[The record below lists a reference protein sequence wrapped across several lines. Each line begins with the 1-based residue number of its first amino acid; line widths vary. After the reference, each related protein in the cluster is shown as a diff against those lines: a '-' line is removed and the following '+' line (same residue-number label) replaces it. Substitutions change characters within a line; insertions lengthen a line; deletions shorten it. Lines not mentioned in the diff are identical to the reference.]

1 MDQKR
6 AEQLWRGEK
15 YNVMYHS
22 QKYYNAI
29 RQAMKNKSSYDE
41 VAQLISEALSQTP
54 TEGSMR
60 NACQHMWG
68 YFKKY
73 ATTEEKMHYEKLM
86 KTSNFTELL
95 VFIKVLAE
103 KYEVKYLLESR
114 VLGNGKSPL

>member
-6 AEQLWRGEK
+6 TQQLWRVEK

-22 QKYYNAI
+22 QNHYNAI
-29 RQAMKNKSSYDE
+29 RQAMKNKSSYEE
-41 VAQLISEALSQTP
+41 VAQLIAEALSQTP

-60 NACQHMWG
+60 NACQHIWG

-73 ATTEEKMHYEKLM
+73 ATTEEKIQSEEFV
-86 KTSNFTELL
+86 KTSNFDELL
-95 VFIKVLAE
+95 VFLKALAE

-114 VLGNGKSPL
+114 VLGG

>member
-6 AEQLWRGEK
+6 TDQLWREEK

-22 QKYYNAI
+22 QNHYNAI
-29 RQAMKNKSSYDE
+29 RQAMKNKPSYDE
-41 VAQLISEALSQTP
+41 VVQLISEALSQTP
-54 TEGSMR
+54 TEGSRR

-73 ATTEEKMHYEKLM
+73 ATTEEKMHSEKLM
-86 KTSNFTELL
+86 KTSNFAELL
-95 VFIKVLAE
+95 VFIKALAE

-114 VLGNGKSPL
+114 VLGD